1 MNTIL
6 STWSEGCTI
15 VTILVG
21 GIVTVAGIIAGVAFH
36 HNKREHD
43 REDLKAHHE
52 MEVKDRND
60 YKALI
65 RNANQIDKADKSLGG
80 LDSLAEAHRRW
91 MP

>member
-21 GIVTVAGIIAGVAFH
+21 GIVTVAGIIA
-36 HNKREHD
+36 
-43 REDLKAHHE
+43 
-52 MEVKDRND
+52 
-60 YKALI
+60 
-65 RNANQIDKADKSLGG
+65 
-80 LDSLAEAHRRW
+80 EAHRRW